1 MIRRIAISIV
11 VFVFS
16 AWHAYGFDVTE
27 FKTPAGIEVRLVEDH
42 ELPLVAMQV
51 VLQGGSTD
59 EPIGKEGT
67 MSFVSALLDEGAG
80 PYDGASF
87 RKLRDDSAVRLGLQ
101 VTADAST
108 VSLVTPTAQI
118 DIGFEL
124 LKAVASAPQF
134 PPEAIERVRKGLLVS
149 AQANENNP
157 GELAFRAAGE
167 LVLKGHPY
175 QRQTSGT
182 SASLPS
188 ITREDLVAAHKAM
201 FVRQGMKIAITGD
214 ITREDAARRI
224 DQLFGQL
231 PLGEKRKPL
240 PPVPT
245 WPGAKL
251 KLVPWDM
258 PQSIVMFGGPGISYT
273 DPDFLAAAVLMEI
286 IGGDRSRLNAEVREK
301 RGLTY
306 GIGYGLFNFRE
317 AAFTFGS
324 MSTPNESAAD
334 AIKVVRE
341 VLQDIRDNGPTAAEL
356 EAAKNYLRGSYVFR
370 FESIAGTASV
380 IASNMATGLPANY
393 HKSRNDQV
401 SAVTLDQV
409 KAMAKRLIDP
419 ANLVFVVAGKP
430 VGVSEQ

>member
-1 MIRRIAISIV
+1 MIRQ
-11 VFVFS
+11 FVFS
-16 AWHAYGFDVTE
+16 LALLVLGTVRAYAFDVTE
-27 FKTPAGIEVRLVEDH
+27 FKTPAGIEVRLVEDR
-42 ELPLVAMQV
+42 ELPLVSMQV
-51 VLQGGSTD
+51 VLQSGGTD
-59 EPIGKEGT
+59 DPTGKEGT
-67 MSFVSALLDEGAG
+67 MAFVAAMVGEGAG

-87 RKLRDDSAVRLGLQ
+87 RKLRDDNAIRLGLQ
-101 VTADAST
+101 VSADAST
-108 VSLVTPTAQI
+108 VSLLTPTGQI
-118 DIGFEL
+118 DIGFDL
-124 LKAVASAPQF
+124 LKAFVTAPQF
-134 PPEAIERVRKGLLVS
+134 PPEAIERVRKGSLVDV
-149 AQANENNP
+149 QASENNP

-175 QRQTSGT
+175 QRLTSGSST
-182 SASLPS
+182 SLPG
-188 ITREDLVAAHKAM
+188 ITRDDLVAVHKTM

-214 ITREDAARRI
+214 ISREDASRRI

-231 PLGEKRKPL
+231 PLGEKKKPL
-240 PPVPT
+240 PPVPA
-245 WPGAKL
+245 WPGTKL

-273 DPDFLAAAVLMEI
+273 DPDFLVAAVLMEI
-286 IGGDRSRLNAEVREK
+286 IGGERSRLNAEVREK

-306 GIGYGLFNFRE
+306 GIGYGLFNFQE

-341 VLQDIRDNGPTAAEL
+341 VLQDIRDNGPSAAEL

-370 FESIAGTASV
+370 FESISGTASV

-393 HKSRNDQV
+393 HKSRNDAV
-401 SAVTLDQV
+401 AAVTLDQV

-419 ANLVFVVAGKP
+419 ASLVFVVAGKP
-430 VGVSEQ
+430 VGVTEQ